1 MSSYY
6 SDDEVD
12 VQVRHVRA
20 PSPRRPPPQHYV
32 QTVNRERPAYSGYR
46 AGPVT
51 LQPERTIIHT
61 RSRSR
66 ERRSSPPEPQ
76 PQPPPMTMAPVVIH
90 NKIVNEQSDS
100 DDYSDETYHRH
111 RRHGHHSRARAH
123 SRVSSGSDASG
134 IDDARDKWELE
145 RAREELSRLR
155 MTNTAEKTDRD
166 REEKLRERE
175 SRYKEDLELQRA
187 KKELDDIKRRKQL
200 EEEEKRIR
208 KDIEMKRL
216 EEERRELA
224 AKQER
229 EHAAEEAVRLWKLK
243 EAEKIA
249 KEKAEKEKADKEYQE
264 RLRIDLARSGMSE
277 KDIEAIL
284 KKEKIKK
291 EDEDKKKEHDQQL
304 ARPTYTRMSLRHL
317 EVETLIYYK
326 IDFEYDQVSAPPS
339 RATNVPLCHSARS
352 QPFGYT
358 NTASSQKNRSPATSS
373 SSAGCPSG
381 SRTCSGS
388 TRARSASSRRSGRRR
403 SSSRWAATRSTT
415 ASISRRTSSSGCA
428 RRSADAAS
436 PLACSCPWP
445 VPAQRKEPTSIAPAT
460 RLRRDLCVCVSP
472 WDAAANKDTPS
483 AFFFPS
489 RSTKYVLPHLIFW
502 IPGISPLSCLF
513 MVWYTVYFFINGW
526 VDPGPR
532 SQTSRPKA
540 ASLCSWPTGGLFGIK
555 YSRMLGSTEEYTG
568 RDSRRQ
574 I

>member
-208 KDIEMKRL
+208 KDIELKRL
-216 EEERRELA
+216 EEDRREQA
-224 AKQER
+224 AKYER

-249 KEKAEKEKADKEYQE
+249 KEKAEKEKADKDYQE
-264 RLRIDLARSGMSE
+264 RLRIDLTRSGMSE

-284 KKEKIKK
+284 KKEKVKK
-291 EDEDKKKEHDQQL
+291 ESEDKKKEHDQQL

-326 IDFEYDQVSAPPS
+326 IDFEYDQVSPPSPLS
-339 RATNVPLCHSARS
+339 RATMPLCHSASANRL
-352 QPFGYT
+352 
-358 NTASSQKNRSPATSS
+358 NTLTPPRLKKNRSPATSS

-381 SRTCSGS
+381 SRTSSGS
-388 TRARSASSRRSGRRR
+388 TRARSASSRRRGRRR
-403 SSSRWAATRSTT
+403 SSSRWAATRST

-436 PLACSCPWP
+436 LPVCSCTSP
-445 VPAQRKEPTSIAPAT
+445 VPARRREPARHRARNPLRPDLSVCPLPWTLRPT
-460 RLRRDLCVCVSP
+460 RIP
-472 WDAAANKDTPS
+472 PP
-483 AFFFPS
+483 FFFFIS
-489 RSTKYVLPHLIFW
+489 ICQIRLPHLIFW
-502 IPGISPLSCLF
+502 IPGISPLSCLSV
-513 MVWYTVYFFINGW
+513 VWYTVYFFINGW
-526 VDPGPR
+526 GRPG
-532 SQTSRPKA
+532 A
-540 ASLCSWPTGGLFGIK
+540 
-555 YSRMLGSTEEYTG
+555 
-568 RDSRRQ
+568 
-574 I
+574 

>member
-20 PSPRRPPPQHYV
+20 PSPRRPPPPHYI

-76 PQPPPMTMAPVVIH
+76 PQPPQMSMAPVVIH

-145 RAREELSRLR
+145 RAREELARLR
-155 MTNTAEKTDRD
+155 MTNTAEKNDRE

-187 KKELDDIKRRKQL
+187 KKELDDIKRRKQM

-216 EEERRELA
+216 EEERKELE
-224 AKQER
+224 AKHER
-229 EHAAEEAVRLWKLK
+229 ERAAEEAVRLWKLK

-249 KEKAEKEKADKEYQE
+249 KEKAEKEKADKEYVE

-277 KDIEAIL
+277 KDIEAVL

-291 EDEDKKKEHDQQL
+291 EDDEKKKEHDQQL

-317 EVETLIYYK
+317 EIDTLIYYK
-326 IDFEYDQVSAPPS
+326 IDFEYDQVSAPRS
-339 RATNVPLCHSARS
+339 RATMPLCHSADRFLDTLTPARHKK
-352 QPFGYT
+352 QEPGYILIKRWVPEWE
-358 NTASSQKNRSPATSS
+358 QDMLWEH
-373 SSAGCPSG
+373 
-381 SRTCSGS
+381 
-388 TRARSASSRRSGRRR
+388 TRKIRIVEKKREEKVVLEVGGHRKHGKHLKEDEFEFVRKKERRR
-403 SSSRWAATRSTT
+403 SKSPGLLMYLA
-415 ASISRRTSSSGCA
+415 GA
-428 RRSADAAS
+428 R
-436 PLACSCPWP
+436 
-445 VPAQRKEPTSIAPAT
+445 PA
-460 RLRRDLCVCVSP
+460 
-472 WDAAANKDTPS
+472 
-483 AFFFPS
+483 
-489 RSTKYVLPHLIFW
+489 
-502 IPGISPLSCLF
+502 
-513 MVWYTVYFFINGW
+513 
-526 VDPGPR
+526 
-532 SQTSRPKA
+532 
-540 ASLCSWPTGGLFGIK
+540 
-555 YSRMLGSTEEYTG
+555 
-568 RDSRRQ
+568 
-574 I
+574 